1 MEQIKKNIIVSLK
14 SKVLLGKF
22 GKGKYF
28 GYKNKKIISLVEIK
42 TKDNAVAYGESLV
55 GIYST
60 NLFKKNLDYLS
71 KFFLNKNVYEA
82 LEISKQ
88 LQNNKF
94 FFYSGLIQSVLASIE
109 IACLNLLAKL
119 KNKNLSEII
128 KEYFNCEGSDINEVP
143 IYASAGSIKSTLKDL
158 KQDLKLA
165 ENLNIKIIK
174 IRHNINNSFH
184 KKYIILKK
192 NNFKFSIDFISN
204 SFLKNKNLEKSKIMD
219 SMVQSNPL
227 WIEEC
232 VNVNEIILLLN

>member
-1 MEQIKKNIIVSLK
+1 MVFIRLIFSR
-14 SKVLLGKF
+14 
-22 GKGKYF
+22 
-28 GYKNKKIISLVEIK
+28 
-42 TKDNAVAYGESLV
+42 
-55 GIYST
+55 
-60 NLFKKNLDYLS
+60 KNLDYLS

-184 KKYIILKK
+184 KKYII
-192 NNFKFSIDFISN
+192 
-204 SFLKNKNLEKSKIMD
+204 
-219 SMVQSNPL
+219 
-227 WIEEC
+227 
-232 VNVNEIILLLN
+232 